1 MGWVIPLTFSTYD
14 IGPNLLLE
22 LPFGITSTKP
32 DPADCRN
39 TLFTFTKP
47 IYVKDGLLYL
57 CSACS
62 LCSRHYTR
70 LQTFPHCQKCF

>member
-1 MGWVIPLTFSTYD
+1 MNLKLAESMGWVIPLTSSTYD

-32 DPADCRN
+32 DPADCQN

-47 IYVKDGLLYL
+47 IHMKD
-57 CSACS
+57 
-62 LCSRHYTR
+62 
-70 LQTFPHCQKCF
+70 